1 MLELSTRQTAV
12 GDTEETGIDR
22 IEGVLAEP
30 TGQGKNDPNTLIAAG
45 RLVALLARSPVRC
58 RCP

>member
-1 MLELSTRQTAV
+1 L
-12 GDTEETGIDR
+12 I

-45 RLVALLARSPVRC
+45 RLVVPLARSPVRC
-58 RCP
+58 RRS